1 MGPVWGPTQ
10 PSASDHSPFS
20 QVIIAHSAWAMFL
33 AEWAMRALLFRTR
46 GVDDLAEWAMI
57 WPNERRWPN
66 GRWSIQ
72 PGKKK

>member
-1 MGPVWGPTQ
+1 
-10 PSASDHSPFS
+10 
-20 QVIIAHSAWAMFL
+20 MFL